1 MKKPGCNLEWN
12 EGMSVGIPE
21 INADHQRFIL
31 LINELNRSIT
41 ERMKAAEI
49 HKRLQLVIDD
59 TERHFEQEEKFF
71 QEWRYPNAKVHA
83 SSHKLVLKILKNIQN
98 SFIPYGLE
106 AEWLDVALKIKNILL
121 SHIIAED
128 MQCKFFQLNKFERSS
143 SKEKQEWYH
152 PH

>member
-1 MKKPGCNLEWN
+1 MNKPKWNLEWN
-12 EGMSVGIPE
+12 EGMRVGIPE
-21 INADHQRFIL
+21 IDANHQRFFS

-41 ERMKAAEI
+41 ERMKATEI

-59 TERHFEQEEKFF
+59 AERHFEQEEKFF
-71 QEWRYPNAKVHA
+71 QEWRHPDAKVHA

-98 SFIPYGLE
+98 SFTPYGLE
-106 AEWLDVALKIKNILL
+106 AEWLDVALKIKNLLL

-128 MQCKFFQLNKFERSS
+128 MQCRFFPISKYEKST
-143 SKEKQEWYH
+143 SKEKQEWHH

>member
-1 MKKPGCNLEWN
+1 MKKQKWNLEWN
-12 EGMSVGIPE
+12 EGMSVGIRE
-21 INADHQRFIL
+21 IDADHQRFFS
-31 LINELNRSIT
+31 LINELNRSIA
-41 ERMKAAEI
+41 ERMKATEI

-83 SSHKLVLKILKNIQN
+83 SSHKLVLRILKNIQN

-106 AEWLDVALKIKNILL
+106 AEWLDVALKIKNILI

-128 MQCKFFQLNKFERSS
+128 MQYKFPRIIKYKRSS
-143 SKEKQEWYH
+143 TKEKQEWHH

>member
-1 MKKPGCNLEWN
+1 MKKPRCNLEWN

-21 INADHQRFIL
+21 IDADHQRFFSL
-31 LINELNRSIT
+31 VNELNHSIT
-41 ERMKAAEI
+41 ERMKASEI

-59 TERHFEQEEKFF
+59 TERHFEHEEKIF
-71 QEWRYPNAKVHA
+71 QEWRYLNAKVHA

-106 AEWLDVALKIKNILL
+106 AEWMNVALKIKNILL

-128 MQCKFFQLNKFERSS
+128 MQCKIFQPNKFERSS
-143 SKEKQEWYH
+143 SKEKLEWHH

>member
-1 MKKPGCNLEWN
+1 MKKAKWNLEWN
-12 EGMSVGIPE
+12 EGMSVGIRE
-21 INADHQRFIL
+21 IDADHQRFFSL
-31 LINELNRSIT
+31 LNELNRSIT
-41 ERMKAAEI
+41 ERMKSAEI
-49 HKRLQLVIDD
+49 QQRLQLVIDD
-59 TERHFEQEEKFF
+59 TERHFEQEEKFL

-128 MQCKFFQLNKFERSS
+128 MQCKSFQVSKYEGSS
-143 SKEKQEWYH
+143 SKEIQEWHH